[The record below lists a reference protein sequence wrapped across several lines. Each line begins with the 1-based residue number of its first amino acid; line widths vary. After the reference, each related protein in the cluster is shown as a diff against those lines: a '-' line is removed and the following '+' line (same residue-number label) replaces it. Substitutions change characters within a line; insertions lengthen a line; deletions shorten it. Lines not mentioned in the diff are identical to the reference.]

1 MTTTEPTDD
10 PVDDRS
16 VFDRVMSEDSRL
28 GLSEPHA
35 LSLPTAAW
43 FTLFL
48 LLPLAVIGF
57 YSFMSYSSFDVI
69 YEFTLGPWKS
79 VFTDGTIHSVFLRT
93 IGVGVLV
100 TLLTLV
106 FAYPIAYYLRFH
118 TSELGGIILLLFLVI
133 PFWTSELIRTIAWL
147 PILGRSGAI
156 NWFLLST
163 GLIDEPLRWL
173 LFSLFSQVLGYL
185 QNFLVFMAAPIYISL
200 SQIDENL
207 LDASGTLR
215 ADSFATFRNITW
227 PLSLPGVAIGCM
239 FTFVLAIGNLTIP
252 QFLSSGQATLT
263 GLIYQEVQRG
273 LNYPNASAM
282 SIMLLI
288 VIFAFVF
295 ALFRVVDIS
304 EIAQS

>member
-1 MTTTEPTDD
+1 MTTDTAADSA
-10 PVDDRS
+10 DDRS
-16 VFDRVMSEDSRL
+16 VSDRATSKGSRL
-28 GLSEPHA
+28 RLSEPYA
-35 LSLPTAAW
+35 LSLPTVAW
-43 FTLFL
+43 FTAFL

-57 YSFMSYSSFDVI
+57 YSFMSYSSFSVI
-69 YEFTLGPWKS
+69 YEFTLDPWAR
-79 VFTDGTIHSVFLRT
+79 VFTDGTVRAVFVRT
-93 IGVGVLV
+93 IGTGILV

-106 FAYPIAYYLRFH
+106 FAYPIAYYLRFY

-133 PFWTSELIRTIAWL
+133 PFWTSELIRTIAWF

-156 NWFLLST
+156 NWVLLSI
-163 GLIDEPLRWL
+163 GIIDEPLRWL
-173 LFSLFSQVLGYL
+173 IFSLFSQVVGYL

-200 SQIDENL
+200 SQIDEDL
-207 LDASGTLR
+207 LDASETLR
-215 ADSFATFRNITW
+215 ADSIATFRNVTW

-252 QFLSSGQATLT
+252 QFLSSGSATLT

-273 LNYPNASAM
+273 LHYPNASAM
-282 SIMLLI
+282 SIMLLV

-304 EIAQS
+304 EIAQN